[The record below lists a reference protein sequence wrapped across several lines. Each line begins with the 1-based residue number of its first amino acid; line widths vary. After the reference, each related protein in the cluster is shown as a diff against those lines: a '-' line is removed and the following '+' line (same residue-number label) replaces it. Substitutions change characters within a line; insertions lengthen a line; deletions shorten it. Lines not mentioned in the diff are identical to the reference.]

1 MTDQKDTATA
11 MWQDQFSGKRGHE
24 LMTEKLA
31 ETIPAIYAKEKVT
44 DYDTVLAHAKLFSP
58 YSNWTW
64 YITEMD
70 AETGQCF
77 GLVEGF
83 ERELGY
89 FDLTELAETTVFGG
103 VPAVERDLYWE
114 PKTLG
119 DIKRG
124 SLGDPPHNGEIR
136 EGDTMTDDTGTEDQS
151 PDVVNVEEFLF
162 GGVTEETADDAP
174 AEVAGEDA
182 DAETAAEPD
191 ADGELP
197 AGDPTDDAGDVE
209 TAGEP
214 DAEADAAADESDV
227 ADDADDGGEQPA
239 AAETENTD
247 ELKVVLSIRGN
258 RATIGVQRPS
268 ADPHIESFDDPDLFG
283 LADEFPA
290 VVARAKARWEEEP
303 MHPAYVKPAPPPR
316 QRNRRQQGTAQAAT
330 PQAETEAE
338 EEQQPQPE
346 TLRLF

>member
-1 MTDQKDTATA
+1 MTDQEESTAT
-11 MWQDQFSGKRGHE
+11 MWQDRHAGKRGHQ
-24 LMTEKLA
+24 LMTRKLA
-31 ETIPAIYAKEKVT
+31 DTIPALYANENVT
-44 DYDTVLAHAKLFSP
+44 HYDTVLAAAKLFSP

-70 AETGQCF
+70 PATGTCF
-77 GLVEGF
+77 GLVDGL
-83 ERELGY
+83 EREIGY

-124 SLGDPPHNGEIR
+124 SQGDPPHNGEIR
-136 EGDTMTDDTGTEDQS
+136 EGDAMNDYAGTESHS
-151 PDVVNVEEFLF
+151 PDVVSAEEFLF
-162 GGVTEETADDAP
+162 GGVTEETEDDAP
-174 AEVAGEDA
+174 A
-182 DAETAAEPD
+182 D
-191 ADGELP
+191 ADGEPP
-197 AGDPTDDAGDVE
+197 AGHATEATDGAGDVE

-214 DAEADAAADESDV
+214 DGDIQITEEPDVADAAGDL
-227 ADDADDGGEQPA
+227 PA
-239 AAETENTD
+239 PGETETTE
-247 ELKVVLSIRGN
+247 ELKVVLSIRGH

-268 ADPHIESFDDPDLFG
+268 ADPHIESFDDPDLFE

-303 MHPAYVKPAPPPR
+303 RYPAYEKPAPPPR
-316 QRNRRQQGTAQAAT
+316 QRTRRQQAPAQVAVT
-330 PQAETEAE
+330 DEEETE
-338 EEQQPQPE
+338 QPQPE